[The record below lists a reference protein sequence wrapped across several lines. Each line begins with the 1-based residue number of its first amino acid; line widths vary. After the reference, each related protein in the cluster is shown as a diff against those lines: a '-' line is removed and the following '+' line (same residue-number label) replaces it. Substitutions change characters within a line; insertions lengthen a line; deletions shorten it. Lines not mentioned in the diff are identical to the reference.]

1 MAARRR
7 ARRPTSSGAAPR
19 HYEQLWAPWRAA
31 YLRVAGAKPAGGCI
45 FCFSKLSARERR
57 RRLVLYTDPLALV
70 MLNLYPYNNGHIMIA
85 PRRHLASP
93 EQLDPR
99 ERALLG
105 DLIAQAVAGMR
116 PLLKPAGFNL
126 GANLGRAA
134 GAGFAGHM
142 HWHVVPRWEG
152 DTNFMP
158 VLSST
163 RVLSQHLEAAFELL
177 SPIFKTMAP
186 SVS

>member
-7 ARRPTSSGAAPR
+7 AGRHSSSGAPSQDR
-19 HYEQLWAPWRAA
+19 RLWAPWRAA
-31 YLRVAGAKPAGGCI
+31 YLRASAAKSAGGCI
-45 FCFSKLSARERR
+45 FCFGKLSARERR

-70 MLNLYPYNNGHIMIA
+70 MLNLYPYNNGHLLIA

-105 DLIAQAVAGMR
+105 DLIARAVAGMR
-116 PLLKPAGFNL
+116 PLLNPAGFNL
-126 GANLGRAA
+126 GANLGLAA

-163 RVLSQHLEAAFELL
+163 RVLSQHLEASFDLL
-177 SPIFKTMAP
+177 SPIFKTTAL